1 MNIIE
6 EKNILGESCLWNYY
20 NNKFYWVDIIDKK
33 IKSYNGNIIEN
44 YETNKMPCCITL
56 LDNNNF
62 TLALEDEIGIYDIRN
77 GSFNSQFKLEDKRVR
92 FNDGKLDKYGVLH
105 IGTMD
110 RDANEHIGQIYKYE
124 NNYLEPIIK
133 NVGISNGISF
143 DSNNKMYWSDSLD
156 RKLYYEN
163 ELIKEYEDMTPDG
176 AYINEKDEYYSCLWG
191 GSRID
196 IYRDKKIYDNI
207 VLPVEYPTC
216 CCCGGNDMNKL
227 FVTSASVLNKEKE
240 NGKCIIIDNIKF

>member
-6 EKNILGESCLWNYY
+6 EKNILGESCLWNHY

-33 IKSYNGNIIEN
+33 IKSYDGEIVEKF
-44 YETNKMPCCITL
+44 ETNKMPCCITL
-56 LDNNNF
+56 LDNNTF
-62 TLALEDEIGIYDIRN
+62 TLALEDEIVIYDIRN
-77 GSFNSQFKLEDKRVR
+77 NSFNSQLKLDDKRVR
-92 FNDGKLDKYGVLH
+92 FNDGKLDKNGILY

-110 RDANEHIGQIYKYE
+110 REAKEHIGEIYKYE

-143 DSNNKMYWSDSLD
+143 DEDNKMYWSDSLD

-163 ELIKEYEDMTPDG
+163 ELINEYEDMTPDG
-176 AYINEKDEYYSCLWG
+176 AYINEKGDYYSCLWG
-191 GSRID
+191 GSKID
-196 IYRDKKIYDNI
+196 IYRDRKIYNNI

-216 CCCGGNDMNKL
+216 CCYGGDDMNKL
-227 FVTSASVLNKEKE
+227 FITSASVLNKEKE
-240 NGKCIIIDNIKF
+240 NGKCIILDDIK